1 MTARPEW
8 RHALA
13 VFAGAV
19 ALSLSVPA
27 HAHAVRGSIF
37 YTIKG
42 PAPGQPRINPEGVK
56 KASFNYNGT
65 TLTLGARAAV
75 RNLPNADGLIFSP
88 DGDLVVG
95 EGGSGLVN
103 KFAPSGAGP
112 LTTVNAGGGQAFHL
126 ALDPRR
132 DRFWTAGI
140 PGSLSEV
147 PLSPFANG
155 TGHGVSG
162 DDSSITGIAFDRAT
176 PPNAYYTASG
186 PGGHGNVGR
195 INLATFT
202 TTRAITAQDGAHS
215 IVYDPFSD
223 TLLLFGDQ
231 HITQLNLP
239 ALTIKSQIDLSAS
252 YPNLI
257 LDQGSVDG
265 KGHIFVGDNNGYLV
279 FVDYANTA
287 ALAPA
292 SGKNQ
297 ISYASF
303 TNVQFLDADVDD
315 VAPLVD
321 PGGPERTPPT
331 CSLTGSGTD
340 GTGHAY
346 VEFTVR
352 DTGSGIDSITWTT
365 SNCTITTTPP
375 SPPVGYTLPVVVRAT
390 KTNNSLRS
398 VVSITVTDVVG
409 NVTECDPVLDRI
421 VIPSGRVSATRIY
434 APIPEMES
442 YISLRNGTPGVQ
454 LATLRVN
461 RHRPYQTGLA
471 PGQERVLNVATAL
484 RDGSNSIQ
492 ITVYGKP
499 GALVDVLI
507 LDGPPGG

>member
-1 MTARPEW
+1 MA
-8 RHALA
+8 A
-13 VFAGAV
+13 
-19 ALSLSVPA
+19 PA
-27 HAHAVRGSIF
+27 HAHAVRGTLFYSI
-37 YTIKG
+37 KS
-42 PAPGQPRINPEGVK
+42 PAPGQPLINPQGVK
-56 KASFNYNGT
+56 KASFIYNGT
-65 TLTLGARAAV
+65 SITLGARVAV

-95 EGGSGLVN
+95 EGGSGKLN

-112 LTTVNAGGGQAFHL
+112 LTTVDAGGGQAFHL

-132 DRFWTAGI
+132 DRLWTAGI

-147 PLSPFANG
+147 PLSPYANG

-162 DDSSITGIAFDRAT
+162 DDSAITGIAFDRAT
-176 PPNAYYTASG
+176 PPNAYYTAAG
-186 PGGHGNVGR
+186 PGGHGNVGL
-195 INLATFT
+195 IDLSTFT
-202 TTRAITAQDGAHS
+202 TTRTITAQDGAHS

-239 ALTIKSQIDLSAS
+239 ALTIKSQIDLSTT
-252 YPNLI
+252 YPFLI

-292 SGKNQ
+292 SGKFEV
-297 ISYASF
+297 SHASF
-303 TNVQFLDADVDD
+303 TNVQFLDTDVDD
-315 VAPLVD
+315 VAPQVD

-331 CSLTGSGTD
+331 CSLTRTGTD
-340 GTGHAY
+340 GTGHTY

-352 DTGSGIDSITWTT
+352 DTGSGLDTITWRTT
-365 SNCTITTTPP
+365 NCTITTTPA

-390 KTNNSLRS
+390 KTNNSLRA

-409 NVTECDPVLDRI
+409 NVTECDPVLDQI
-421 VIPSGRVSATRIY
+421 VIPERRVSTTRIY
-434 APIPEMES
+434 SAIPEMES
-442 YISLRNGTPGVQ
+442 YISLRNGSPGVQ
-454 LATLRVN
+454 LATVKVN
-461 RHRPYQTGLA
+461 RKRPYQFGLA
-471 PGQERVLNVATAL
+471 PEQVRNLNAASAM
-484 RDGSNSIQ
+484 REGSNTIQ

-499 GALVDVLI
+499 GAKVNVLI
-507 LDGPPGG
+507 LDGPPGEQPD